1 MIIQKA
7 PPIFKSNKM
16 EAEEVQ
22 GSESSYEEEEGSTSG
37 EEAEDGEE
45 EEEDDDEDEE
55 PLLKY
60 SRFAKDVVNSLSQM
74 PSSTNEGEPK
84 NVIVCMAVHPKVL
97 QYLRIL

>member
-1 MIIQKA
+1 
-7 PPIFKSNKM
+7 M

-22 GSESSYEEEEGSTSG
+22 GSESSSEEEEGSTSG
-37 EEAEDGEE
+37 EEGEDGEE
-45 EEEDDDEDEE
+45 EEDDDDEE

-97 QYLRIL
+97 PYLSIL